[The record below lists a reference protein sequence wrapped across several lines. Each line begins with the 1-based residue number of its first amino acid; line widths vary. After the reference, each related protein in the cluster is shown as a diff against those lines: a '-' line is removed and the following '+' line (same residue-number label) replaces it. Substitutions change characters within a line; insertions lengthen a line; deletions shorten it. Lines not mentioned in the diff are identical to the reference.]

1 MSLEELQE
9 RLSRKERDCFYTE
22 LYGEDFPA
30 LLVFNTIEEMNDYM
44 LKNVV
49 LFNEKMYVCY
59 AKDELLPEVIDTLNF
74 TRYAFMW

>member
-1 MSLEELQE
+1 MSLEELEE
-9 RLSRKERDCFYTE
+9 RLSRKERGCWVDA
-22 LYGEDFPA
+22 PA

-49 LFNEKMYVCY
+49 LFNEKMYLCY
-59 AKDELLPEVIDTLNF
+59 AKDELLPDIIDTLNF